1 MKDIF
6 RVEGAY
12 KNIAINDKGLLFN
25 PATGESFT
33 VNQIGIIIIKLLK
46 EEKSISEISDIITE
60 EYNVDDHT
68 LEKDIL
74 DFGYLL
80 RNHNIVEKDA

>member
-1 MKDIF
+1 MKIN
-6 RVEGAY
+6 